1 MIPLSVPFLNGNE
14 WKYVKDCLDTG
25 WISSAGSYVT
35 QFEQLVADYA
45 GVKYGIA
52 CMNGT
57 VGLHI
62 AQILSG
68 VTSEDHVIAPNIT
81 FIATLNAI
89 KYTGASPILIDV
101 DTRSWQMDL
110 ELLESFLQENVV
122 FKEVDGQIYSFNKET
137 NKRIKAIM
145 PVHVLGNIG
154 DMEQLQEIAT
164 SYHLDI
170 IEDSTEALGSLHNGK
185 HAGSFGKFGVFSFNG
200 NKIISTG
207 GGGVIVTNDEALAQK
222 AKHLTTQAKVSAMEY
237 LHDEVGYNYR
247 LVNVL
252 AAIGVAQMEQFP
264 TLLENKKIMDDYY
277 RSELSGIGDIE
288 FQKKSMG
295 KIKNVAGEGRT
306 VLFVSHNM
314 QAVQSLCK
322 SAMYMK
328 AGRVTDI
335 GPTATVINNY
345 LSREIRNSMERRW
358 VLGVDAPGNDK
369 VRLMSAEIVTASA
382 ADSSII
388 SVNTAFNIKF
398 EIKKK
403 EPKII
408 NCNPAHT
415 SKSRIQAVFFYLL
428 KKIVNY
434 RPKLHAQN

>member
-1 MIPLSVPFLNGNE
+1 MIPLSVPQLAGNE

-25 WISSAGSYVT
+25 WISSAGSYVS

-45 GVKYGIA
+45 GVKYGVA

-101 DTRSWQMDL
+101 DPQNWQMDL

-122 FKEVDGQIYSFNKET
+122 FKEVEGKIYSFNKET

-164 SYHLDI
+164 SYHIDI
-170 IEDSTEALGSLHNGK
+170 IEDSTEALGSLYKGK

-222 AKHLTTQAKVSAMEY
+222 AKHLTTQAKVSTMEY

-264 TLLENKKIMDDYY
+264 ILLENKKRMDSYY

-288 FQKKSMG
+288 FQMVLPCVEANCWLFTFKTKYMRLLLDYLNLNDIQSRPFWVPMNQLEMFEDDIYVTKSNNSLEIYNTSISIPSSAGITKAEMARVVQT
-295 KIKNVAGEGRT
+295 IKT
-306 VLFVSHNM
+306 F
-314 QAVQSLCK
+314 
-322 SAMYMK
+322 Y
-328 AGRVTDI
+328 
-335 GPTATVINNY
+335 
-345 LSREIRNSMERRW
+345 
-358 VLGVDAPGNDK
+358 
-369 VRLMSAEIVTASA
+369 
-382 ADSSII
+382 
-388 SVNTAFNIKF
+388 
-398 EIKKK
+398 
-403 EPKII
+403 
-408 NCNPAHT
+408 
-415 SKSRIQAVFFYLL
+415 SRIYIT
-428 KKIVNY
+428 KK
-434 RPKLHAQN
+434 

>member
-288 FQKKSMG
+288 FQM
-295 KIKNVAGEGRT
+295 
-306 VLFVSHNM
+306 VLPCVEANCWLFTFKTKYMRELLDYLNSNG
-314 QAVQSLCK
+314 VQSRPFWVPMNQLEMFK
-322 SAMYMK
+322 NDIYVTEKNNSNEIYQTSISIPSSA
-328 AGRVTDI
+328 GISQSELERVV
-335 GPTATVINNY
+335 ATIKEFYSNN
-345 LSREIRNSMERRW
+345 
-358 VLGVDAPGNDK
+358 
-369 VRLMSAEIVTASA
+369 
-382 ADSSII
+382 
-388 SVNTAFNIKF
+388 
-398 EIKKK
+398 
-403 EPKII
+403 
-408 NCNPAHT
+408 
-415 SKSRIQAVFFYLL
+415 
-428 KKIVNY
+428 
-434 RPKLHAQN
+434 